1 MKKRI
6 AMLALVTTILAGC
19 TATPAFA
26 YTEESA
32 NPGETIIVG
41 QDVPDASAQSTEE
54 NAETSTEESTGESTE
69 PAETETPAEETVE
82 SEEPVI
88 DRSEP
93 IDPLTPDGN
102 MSLVDDVATGTKQF
116 LTLTTRSG
124 NFYYLIIDR
133 DKDGNENVH
142 FLNQVDERDLISLMD
157 EDEAKELEEQLARQ
171 KEEEEAA
178 QAALAN
184 PTVEP
189 EPTPEPES
197 EPEKM
202 INIAGFEISQKVFV
216 GLIGCFIFIIFGIV
230 AFVKLGK
237 KKKPEANKPDPDDYY
252 DEDYGD
258 ELDIPDGTF
267 DEDDFED

>member
-1 MKKRI
+1 M
-6 AMLALVTTILAGC
+6 
-19 TATPAFA
+19 
-26 YTEESA
+26 
-32 NPGETIIVG
+32 
-41 QDVPDASAQSTEE
+41 PDASAQSSEE
-54 NAETSTEESTGESTE
+54 NAEASAEESGGGATE
-69 PAETETPAEETVE
+69 AAEAETPAEETAE

-93 IDPLTPDGN
+93 VDQLTPNGN
-102 MSLVDDVATGTKQF
+102 MTLVDDITVSTGTKQF

-142 FLNQVDERDLISLMD
+142 FLNQVDERDLIGLMD

-189 EPTPEPES
+189 EPTPEPEP

-202 INIAGFEISQKVFV
+202 ISIAGIEISQKVFV
-216 GLIGCFIFIIFGIV
+216 GLIGCLIFIIFGIV

-237 KKKPEANKPDPDDYY
+237 KKKPEANKPDPDDDY

-258 ELDIPDGTF
+258 ELDIPEETL
-267 DEDDFED
+267 DEDDFDD